1 MRYRTRKTPILLPE
15 NNLSLNSR
23 AEWAGIFTKN
33 GELENFNL
41 VGGQKGLFIGAS
53 GVDGVGRRL
62 NCDNVSF
69 YISSCRFSGCNE
81 SCLEIGHNTNLRIS
95 RCIFRGGYKFSEYPN
110 RDFLIRVHNSTIV
123 FESCNF
129 LNSEK
134 MIFIGPNSNVSF
146 SNCNFAVGKVGVVV
160 SGSSYPRINNYYN
173 GNGKSIV
180 RFKNTRV
187 QKLQTFCRVEDG
199 GAAEVEDA
207 YKNISF
213 LDGGV
218 YIESWTVV

>member
-15 NNLSLNSR
+15 NNLRLNSR
-23 AEWAGIFTKN
+23 AEWAGIFAQS
-33 GELENFNL
+33 GELKNFNL

-62 NCDNVSF
+62 NCDSVSF
-69 YISSCRFSGCNE
+69 DISNCCLGGCNE
-81 SCLEIGHNTNLRIS
+81 ACLEIGHNTNLRIS
-95 RCIFRGGYKFSEYPN
+95 NCVFRGGYKFSQSQN
-110 RDFLIRVHNSTIV
+110 RDFLIRAHNSTII
-123 FESCNF
+123 FDSCNF

-134 MIFIGPNSNVSF
+134 MIFIGPNSNVNF
-146 SNCNFAVGKVGVVV
+146 NNCHFAVGLIGVVV

-173 GNGKSIV
+173 GNGKSVV
-180 RFKNTRV
+180 RFKYTSV
-187 QKLQTFCRVEDG
+187 QKIQTFCRVEDG
-199 GAAEVEDA
+199 GAAEIEET

-218 YIESWTVV
+218 YIES